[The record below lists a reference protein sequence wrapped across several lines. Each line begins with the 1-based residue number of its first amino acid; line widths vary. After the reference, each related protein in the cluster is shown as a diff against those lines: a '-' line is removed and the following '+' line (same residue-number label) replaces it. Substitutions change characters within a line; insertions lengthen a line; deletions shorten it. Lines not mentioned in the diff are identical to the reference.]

1 MEIYHE
7 NNLLSFIRNELQNQV
22 NVYYHTQD
30 DTSDDDISD
39 DGDNVDEIDDFI
51 YGYNLPLLD
60 LDNIKY
66 VNIYNYHLIPLTPT
80 GVIDNDDIEEL
91 YNMSDDFA
99 ENNRILTFWYV
110 TYFDSIYA
118 VFRHSELFN

>member
-22 NVYYHTQD
+22 NVYYHNQD

-66 VNIYNYHLIPLTPT
+66 VNIYNYHLIPLTPI

-110 TYFDSIYA
+110 TYFDSIIA
-118 VFRHSELFN
+118 VFRHSELF